1 MFESGFGPR
10 STRWVALAAIA
21 LLACPAGMGQ
31 PASPQPIAPIGR
43 LVDAGGHRLHI
54 NCTGAGSPTVVMESG
69 ALDLSLVWALT
80 QPKVAQFTRVCS
92 YDRAGYAWSD
102 AGPLPRTMA
111 QIAYELHTA
120 LANAGE
126 KGPYVL
132 VGASLGGAMVRVFA
146 NAYPNDVSGM
156 VLVDSVHESGFEI
169 LNDKAV
175 RYRETTQKREI
186 PPVQAFFKTD
196 AGAGGPL
203 VLRPPKSSK
212 FAPNNPR
219 SKLPPDL
226 QRIWMIARKQDKYSQ
241 AANSE
246 FSFLPEE
253 MDKLYAQTAA
263 DPQPLGK
270 KPLIVLTRD
279 EAFDRAPQ
287 GMSVAE
293 LNNDRKNLQAKL
305 ATLSAN
311 SKLETVKDSGR
322 EIHLNQ
328 PDVVAAAIREVVQ
341 AAKTR
346 ASLKEVEGPLQ

>member
-1 MFESGFGPR
+1 MLESGSGAR
-10 STRWVALAAIA
+10 LTGWIAMAALAV
-21 LLACPAGMGQ
+21 LACPAAIGQ
-31 PASPQPIAPIGR
+31 PAPPQPIAPIGR

-54 NCTGAGSPTVVMESG
+54 DCTGEGSPTVVLESG
-69 ALDLSLVWALT
+69 AGDLSLVWALA
-80 QPKVAQFTRVCS
+80 QPKISQFTRACS

-102 AGPLPRTMA
+102 AGPVPRTMA

-132 VGASLGGAMVRVFA
+132 VGASLGGVMVRVFA

-156 VLVDSVHESGFEI
+156 VLVDSVQENDFEI

-175 RYRETTQKREI
+175 RLRETSQKREI
-186 PPVQAFFKTD
+186 PAVQALVKEE
-196 AGAGGPL
+196 AAPL
-203 VLRPPKSSK
+203 VVKPTKSSK
-212 FAPNNPR
+212 FLPDNPR
-219 SKLPPDL
+219 SKLPPEL
-226 QRIWMIARKQDKYSQ
+226 QRVWMITRKQDKYNE

-253 MDKLYAQTAA
+253 LDKLYAQTAGE
-263 DPQPLGK
+263 PQPLGK

-279 EAFDRAPQ
+279 AAFDRAPR

-293 LNNDRKNLQAKL
+293 LNNNRKSLQVKL

-311 SKLETVKDSGR
+311 SRLVTVKDTGR
-322 EIHLNQ
+322 EIQLYR

-341 AAKTR
+341 AAK
-346 ASLKEVEGPLQ
+346 AGVPLKEAAAPLP